1 MKRCPRLLLGL
12 AGLGL
17 GLILGAPAAGA
28 RERIRL
34 DPGWRFHLG
43 DAPGAEQPGYADAG
57 WRVVN
62 LPHDWSIEGAFDP
75 HAPGDGGGDGFLPT
89 GLGWYRRH
97 LDVPAAWAGRQ
108 VMVEFEG
115 VYENAEVW
123 INGHDLGL
131 HPYGYTSFWHDLTPY
146 LRPGADNVL
155 AVRVDNSQQPNT
167 RWYSGSGIYRHVWLV
182 VTDPVHVAPWGV
194 FVSTT
199 RASPDAATVRVAVTV
214 RNDSDAPVA
223 ARVETRLQEPR
234 GRTVAAVFQT
244 AGIAPHADT
253 TVTGTAVL
261 PHPGLWSPDSP
272 VLYDA
277 VTQVQV
283 AGRATDAVTTPFGVR
298 TIAVSAAH
306 GFELNGRTLKLV
318 GGSVHCDNGPLG
330 AAAFDRAEERRVA
343 LLKAAGF
350 NAVRTAH
357 NPPSP
362 AFLAAC
368 DRLGLLVIDEAFDCW
383 AQGKTAH
390 DYHTVFADWWR
401 RDLDS
406 MVRRDRNH
414 PSVVFWSIG
423 NEVYERGTPEGAAIA
438 RQLTACIR
446 ALDPTRPLTAGLNGL
461 GPKGDWT
468 RLDPVFAT
476 LDVAGYNYELA
487 RAAADHA
494 RRPARV
500 ILATESYQ
508 SEAFANWA
516 IAAGAPYVI
525 GDFVWSAM
533 DYLGEAGIGRVFPP
547 GQAVVKHWEGD
558 QWPWHGAY
566 CGDIDLTGWRKP
578 SSHYRAIVWNRGEK
592 LYAAVE
598 VPTADGRPWNL
609 SPWSM
614 PPARPDWT
622 WPGDEGRPLTVEV
635 ASRYDAVR
643 LYLNGRLLGEK
654 PTTRAEEFKADFTVP
669 YAPGTLEAV
678 GVAGGRERQRFL
690 LATAGPAARLRLDP
704 ARPRIRADGQDLA
717 FVTVEVTDRAGRRR
731 FDADPEVQF
740 TLTGPGVIAGIGTG
754 DMTTLESYQADPHR
768 LFQGRALVVIRS
780 TTAAGRLTL
789 TASAPGF
796 PDATAVIRARAVP

>member
-1 MKRCPRLLLGL
+1 MIRRGALLLGL
-12 AGLGL
+12 AALGL
-17 GLILGAPAAGA
+17 LFAARASAGT
-28 RERIRL
+28 RERILL
-34 DPGWRFHLG
+34 DPAWRFHLG
-43 DAPGAEQPGYADAG
+43 DAPGAEQPGYDDAA

-62 LPHDWSIEGAFDP
+62 LPHDWSIEGTVDP
-75 HAPGDGGGDGFLPT
+75 QAPGAGGDGFFPM
-89 GLGWYRRH
+89 GLGWYRRRIA
-97 LDVPAAWAGRQ
+97 VPAAWSRRR

-115 VYENAEVW
+115 VYENATVW

-131 HPYGYTSFWHDLTPY
+131 HPYGYTSFWLDLTPY
-146 LRPGADNVL
+146 LRPGAVNVL
-155 AVRVDNSQQPNT
+155 AVRVDNSEQPNS
-167 RWYSGSGIYRHVWLV
+167 RWYTGSGIDRHVWLV
-182 VTDPVHVAPWGV
+182 VTDSVHLVPWGV
-194 FVSTT
+194 FVSPIEAT
-199 RASPDAATVRVAVTV
+199 AAAAQIRVETTVRD
-214 RNDSDAPVA
+214 DSDAPA
-223 ARVETRLQEPR
+223 AVEVETRLEDAG
-234 GRTVAAVFQT
+234 GRTVAAVFRP
-244 AGIAPHADT
+244 AALAPHAD
-253 TVTGTAVL
+253 VSVSGIAVL
-261 PHPGLWSPDSP
+261 PHPRLWSPDTP
-272 VLYDA
+272 VLYRA
-277 VTQVQV
+277 VTRVQV
-283 AGRATDAVTTPFGVR
+283 GGRVVDEVTTAFGVR
-298 TIAVSAAH
+298 TVAVSAAH
-306 GFELNGRTLKLV
+306 GFELNGRALKLV
-318 GGSVHCDNGPLG
+318 GGSVHADNGPLG
-330 AAAFDRAEERRVA
+330 AAAFDRAEERRIE

-390 DYHTVFADWWR
+390 DYHTVFQDWWR

-423 NEVYERGTPEGAAIA
+423 NEVYERGTPEGAPIA
-438 RQLTACIR
+438 RELTGFIR

-461 GPKGDWT
+461 GPTGDWT

-494 RRPARV
+494 RLPARV
-500 ILATESYQ
+500 IMATESYQ

-516 IAAGAPYVI
+516 TANACPYVI

-547 GQAVVKHWEGD
+547 GQPVVKHWQAN
-558 QWPWHGAY
+558 QWPWHGAE

-578 SSHYRAIVWNRGEK
+578 ASHYRAIVWDRGER
-592 LYAAVE
+592 LYAAVR
-598 VPTADGRPWNL
+598 VPTPDGRPWNL

-622 WPGDEGRPLTVEV
+622 WPGDEGQPFKVDV
-635 ASRYDAVR
+635 YSRHDAVR

-654 PTTRAEEFKADFTVP
+654 PTTRAEEFRAAFTVP
-669 YAPGTLEAV
+669 YAPGVLEAV
-678 GVAGGRERQRFL
+678 GVEGGRETESFL
-690 LATAGPAARLRLDP
+690 LATAGPAARLRLTAD
-704 ARPRIRADGQDLA
+704 RPRIRADGEDLA
-717 FVTVEVTDRAGRRR
+717 FVTVEATDRAGRRR
-731 FDADPEVQF
+731 FDADSEVQF
-740 TLTGPGVIAGIGTG
+740 TLDGPGVIAGIGTA
-754 DMTTLESYQADPHR
+754 DMTTLESYQANPHR

-780 TTAAGRLTL
+780 TPEAGRLTL

-796 PDATAVIRARAVP
+796 PDAMVIVRSRAAP